1 MPPKKKPKAKKAKPK
16 TKQKQKQKQTQSQKV
31 VINLATPSK
40 RTRKPRATARPQ
52 TSRVLSQFVQPEQM
66 FSSDRRTMINP
77 MILPSQPF
85 QQATRPPEISNTFAI
100 RPPPIKE
107 KSITGR
113 DPLDAAEERRK
124 QFLREEQSL
133 SGFSDFQEPSTRSG
147 IEPVSEARFSVDTL
161 RNYQEPSEQSFIPPS
176 ISSDFTF
183 ATTEPSRLGLFD
195 RRFTDEDF
203 PTLNRPARGRPPTQG
218 LRSLLYPRVGD
229 DPRSAALSEGGLSES
244 MIAANKGFLPSEM
257 TFSSQ
262 Q

>member
-133 SGFSDFQEPSTRSG
+133 SGFSDFQAPSTRSG
-147 IEPVSEARFSVDTL
+147 IEPVSQSPPSTFDPL
-161 RNYQEPSEQSFIPPS
+161 RDYQEPSEQSFIPQS
-176 ISSDFTF
+176 ISTDFTF
-183 ATTEPSRLGLFD
+183 ATSEPSRLGLFD

-203 PTLNRPARGRPPTQG
+203 PTLNRPARGRPPAQG
-218 LRSLLYPRVGD
+218 LRSLLYPQVGD
-229 DPRSAALSEGGLSES
+229 DPRSAALSEGALSES
-244 MIAANKGFLPSEM
+244 MIAANKGFLPSEL

-262 Q
+262 